1 MAQVAFIG
9 IGTMGLPMAERVIA
23 AGHDVIACDID
34 TTRAAKLGV
43 DSAATP
49 AKAAK
54 RADVVITSLPSVA
67 AVEAAVVGEGGIA
80 EGARSGA
87 TVIDMS
93 TSPPALAR
101 KLAAALA
108 DRGVSFLDAPV
119 SGGPTG
125 ARAGTLAIMVGGEAD
140 VFERWSGLLGTMGTR
155 VEYVGDHGAGQTVKL
170 CNNLIVAC
178 TMAGVSE
185 VCAVLEREGVD
196 PAQAYEVF
204 TRSTSDSAVI
214 RRRFPLGGVRPEH
227 PSSHDFEPMFRL
239 DLLVKDVELAQELL
253 ASHGLTSSMG
263 IAAAAL
269 YDKALKAGLGDL
281 DYSAVFRVV
290 DAPADDAEPGA

>member
-1 MAQVAFIG
+1 
-9 IGTMGLPMAERVIA
+9 MGLPMAEKVIA
-23 AGHDVIACDID
+23 AGHEVVACDID

-67 AVEAAVVGEGGIA
+67 AVEEAVLGENGVA
-80 EGARSGA
+80 DGARRGA

-108 DRGVSFLDAPV
+108 ERDISFLDAPV

-125 ARAGTLAIMVGGEAD
+125 AQAGTLAIMVGGESE
-140 VFERWSGLLGTMGTR
+140 VFERWSELLGTMGAR
-155 VEYVGDHGAGQTVKL
+155 VEYVGAHGAGQAVKL

-196 PAQAYEVF
+196 PSQAYEVF

-214 RRRFPLGGVRPEH
+214 RRRFPIGGVREEH
-227 PSSHDFEPMFRL
+227 PASRDFEPMFRL
-239 DLLVKDVELAQELL
+239 DLLVKDVALAQELL
-253 ASHGLTSSMG
+253 AAHGLVSSMG
-263 IAAAAL
+263 EAAAAL
-269 YDKALKAGLGDL
+269 YERALEAGLGEL
-281 DYSAVFRVV
+281 DYSAVYRVV
-290 DAPADDAEPGA
+290 GDSDDGDAGSA